1 MKGTIKPMSAY
12 AFTGPLP
19 GDVFARSVAT
29 NIPLAVA
36 VIIAVAGIVVVMQWS
51 TENNR
56 NRTFL
61 RALAATDC
69 DDALLLRFMDAT
81 DTLELARRH
90 LTNAKTEPETSKA
103 LRKAMAA
110 AM

>member
-1 MKGTIKPMSAY
+1 VSVS
-12 AFTGPLP
+12 
-19 GDVFARSVAT
+19 DVFARSLAT
-29 NIPLAVA
+29 NLPFAAAVVA
-36 VIIAVAGIVVVMQWS
+36 AVAGIMVVMRWS
-51 TENNR
+51 AESDR

-69 DDALLLRFMDAT
+69 DDALLLSFMDAT

-90 LTNAKTEPETSKA
+90 LTNGKTEPEVCKA